1 MALGRRSGAC
11 VALFLAVSPLL
22 GASPAGAQDTGL
34 PTGQILTI
42 SADRLFA
49 ESDFGQRVLSE
60 LEAEGIVLSAENERI
75 IEELSRE
82 EEALTGRRAT
92 TDPQTFR
99 ALADAFDRKVEEHR
113 VNQKA
118 KLDALTLNREKA
130 RAVFFEAVRPVLETL
145 MRDTGAGV
153 ILERSDVFL
162 SANATDITA
171 NAIARINATIG
182 DGSDLETQIE
192 R

>member
-1 MALGRRSGAC
+1 MT
-11 VALFLAVSPLL
+11 VALLF
-22 GASPAGAQDTGL
+22 GAPPAAAQDTGL

-49 ESDFGQRVLSE
+49 DSNFGQRVLSE

-75 IEELSRE
+75 IAELSRE
-82 EEALTGRRAT
+82 EESLTERRAT
-92 TDPQTFR
+92 TDPQAFR
-99 ALADAFDRKVEEHR
+99 ALADAFDKKVEEHR
-113 VNQKA
+113 ANQKA

-171 NAIARINATIG
+171 DAIARINEAIG
-182 DGSDLETQIE
+182 DGADLEIQIE